1 MKYFTI
7 SELTYSDKARE
18 LHIDNTPF
26 SLTIIDNLT
35 DLTENLLDPIREAW
49 GKPLH
54 VNSGYRCP
62 ALNKAVGGKP
72 TSQHL
77 KGEAVD
83 ITTGSKGE
91 NMKLFEMIK
100 DSGLV
105 YDQLIDEYGF
115 SWIHISLKKD
125 GKNRKQI
132 VVVK

>member
-1 MKYFTI
+1 MMYFSF
-7 SELTYSDKARE
+7 SELTFSSKARE

-26 SLTIIDNLT
+26 SYEVADNLAN
-35 DLTENLLDPIREAW
+35 LTENLLDPIRDAW

-77 KGEAVD
+77 KGEAAD
-83 ITTGSKGE
+83 ITAGSKAE
-91 NMKLFEMIK
+91 NKRLFEMIK
-100 DSGLV
+100 ESGLV
-105 YDQLIDEYGF
+105 YDQLINEYNY
-115 SWIHISLKKD
+115 SWIHISLKRD
-125 GKNRKQI
+125 GENRKQI

>member
-7 SELTYSDKARE
+7 SELTRSDKARE

-26 SLTIIDNLT
+26 SYEVVANL
-35 DLTENLLDPIREAW
+35 ENLIENILDPIREAW

-77 KGEAVD
+77 KGEAAD
-83 ITTGSKGE
+83 ITAGSKAE
-91 NMKLFEMIK
+91 NKKLFEMIK
-100 DSGLV
+100 ESGLV

-115 SWIHISLKKD
+115 SWVHISLKKD
-125 GKNRKQI
+125 GGNRKQI
-132 VVVK
+132 IRVK

>member
-1 MKYFTI
+1 MMYFSI
-7 SELTYSDKARE
+7 SELTFSTKARE

-35 DLTENLLDPIREAW
+35 NLTENLLDPIREMW

-62 ALNKAVGGKP
+62 ALNKAVGSKP

-77 KGEAVD
+77 KGEAAD
-83 ITTGSKGE
+83 ITTGSKAE
-91 NMKLFEMIK
+91 NKKLFEMIK

-105 YDQLIDEYGF
+105 YDQLIDEYGY
-115 SWIHISLKKD
+115 SWVHISLKKD
-125 GKNRKQI
+125 GKNRK
-132 VVVK
+132 

>member
-7 SELTYSDKARE
+7 SELTHSDKAKE
-18 LHIDNTPF
+18 LRIDNTPF
-26 SLTIIDNLT
+26 SYTIVDNLT
-35 DLTENLLDPIREAW
+35 NLTEKLLDPIREMW
-49 GKPLH
+49 GKPLN
-54 VNSGYRCP
+54 VNSGYRCS

-83 ITTGSKGE
+83 ITTGSKAE
-91 NMKLFEMIK
+91 NKKLFEMIK
-100 DSGLV
+100 ESGLV

-115 SWIHISLKKD
+115 SCIHISLKRD

-132 VVVK
+132 VSVK

>member
-1 MKYFTI
+1 MKYFSI
-7 SELTYSDKARE
+7 SELIHSDKAKE

-35 DLTENLLDPIREAW
+35 NLTENLLDPIREAW

-77 KGEAVD
+77 KGEAAD
-83 ITTGSKGE
+83 ITTGSKAE
-91 NMKLFEMIK
+91 NKKLFEMIK
-100 DSGLV
+100 ESGLV
-105 YDQLIDEYGF
+105 YD
-115 SWIHISLKKD
+115 
-125 GKNRKQI
+125 
-132 VVVK
+132 

>member
-7 SELTYSDKARE
+7 SELTHSTKAKE

-26 SLTIIDNLT
+26 SYEVVDNLT
-35 DLTENLLDPIREAW
+35 NLTNNLLDPIREMW

-77 KGEAVD
+77 KGEAAD
-83 ITTGSKGE
+83 ITAGSKAE
-91 NMKLFEMIK
+91 NKRLFEMIK
-100 DSGLV
+100 ASGLV
-105 YDQLIDEYGF
+105 YD
-115 SWIHISLKKD
+115 
-125 GKNRKQI
+125 
-132 VVVK
+132 

>member
-105 YDQLIDEYGF
+105 YD
-115 SWIHISLKKD
+115 
-125 GKNRKQI
+125 
-132 VVVK
+132 

>member
-1 MKYFTI
+1 MMYFSI
-7 SELTYSDKARE
+7 SELTYSTKTRE

-26 SLTIIDNLT
+26 SYEVADNLAN
-35 DLTENLLDPIREAW
+35 LTENLLDPIRDAW

-77 KGEAVD
+77 KGEAAD
-83 ITTGSKGE
+83 ITAGSKAE
-91 NMKLFEMIK
+91 NEKLFEMIK
-100 DSGLV
+100 ESGLV
-105 YDQLIDEYGF
+105 YDQLINEYNY
-115 SWIHISLKKD
+115 SWIHISLKRD
-125 GKNRKQI
+125 GENRKQI